1 MTPEEAFVY
10 INRIKRVIYDLEM
23 AWREGLDFYFNND
36 PEATDIGNYAELL
49 LAHIQASRDE
59 RIIKECCMIQRA
71 ILYRYNTN
79 KSNAALKCARCLKE
93 IQDFALIELYGISQE
108 EARQDVYYISTKDGE
123 LRKRAMDEPLVIIS
137 EGEQPEKTD
146 TNTRTDSEQPASDGG
161 NVGALD
167 NTNNASAAPKTTK
180 PEEFIL
186 PHKLDKPR
194 AKAIIA
200 KAIEQGYIIPH
211 QDKLEW
217 TKTQPMFA
225 YFVELIFPRK
235 SGVSRHITALEELFG
250 VTQLSKYIT
259 ANRGANQ
266 YWRPEIEEL
275 CKSPNS

>member
-79 KSNAALKCARCLKE
+79 KPNAALKCARCLKE

-137 EGEQPEKTD
+137 EGEQPEKKNTD
-146 TNTRTDSEQPASDGG
+146 TRTDSEQPASDGG

-167 NTNNASAAPKTTK
+167 NTNSASAAPETTT

-194 AKAIIA
+194 EKAIIA

-225 YFVELIFPRK
+225 YFVELTFPRE
-235 SGVSRHITALEELFG
+235 SGAPRRIKAIEELFG

-259 ANRGANQ
+259 ENRRANQ

-275 CKSPNS
+275 CKNPNS